1 MSLIAAGLLSVPEIR
16 TLLARLLFHPIAK
29 LGFVYRLVA
38 MAKASPSPRR
48 QGALPQT
55 TAWATVVLERDE
67 FTRVYILR
75 WRSSWRIRLL

>member
-55 TAWATVVLERDE
+55 TA
-67 FTRVYILR
+67 
-75 WRSSWRIRLL
+75 